1 MSNSKNFCETDFLL
15 DEPAQIVDFYNT
27 TCDTTT
33 CDTTCDENRYKNM
46 DNNTT
51 SETMK
56 VSELVPRPRLVNPNI
71 ELKHESESYVIHS
84 EESESYETDS
94 DDNNIIDQNKHQ
106 NKNKDISNI
115 SIDIKDAVHYD
126 TENDKKCLVTKKKT
140 ISYNLN
146 LCFAITGGG
155 LFALTLALVYNYL

>member
-15 DEPAQIVDFYNT
+15 KESAQIIDY
-27 TCDTTT
+27 CDITY
-33 CDTTCDENRYKNM
+33 DTNKQSDSNINKNININR
-46 DNNTT
+46 
-51 SETMK
+51 MK
-56 VSELVPRPRLVNPNI
+56 RTDQVPTDQVPRPTLVVPN
-71 ELKHESESYVIHS
+71 LDNYVIHS
-84 EESESYETDS
+84 EDSETER

-106 NKNKDISNI
+106 NKNKDLSNI

-126 TENDKKCLVTKKKT
+126 TENDKKSLVTKKKT

-155 LFALTLALVYNYL
+155 LFALTMALVYNYL

>member
-84 EESESYETDS
+84 EE
-94 DDNNIIDQNKHQ
+94 
-106 NKNKDISNI
+106 
-115 SIDIKDAVHYD
+115 
-126 TENDKKCLVTKKKT
+126 
-140 ISYNLN
+140 
-146 LCFAITGGG
+146 
-155 LFALTLALVYNYL
+155 